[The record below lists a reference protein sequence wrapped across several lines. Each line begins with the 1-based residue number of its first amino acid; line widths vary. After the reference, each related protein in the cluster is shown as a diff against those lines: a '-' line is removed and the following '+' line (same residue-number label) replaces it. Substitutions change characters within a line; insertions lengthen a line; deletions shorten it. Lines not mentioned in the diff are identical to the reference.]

1 MEMIQDVTQKAN
13 RPGCLKAE
21 RKGRQALVLTKCDKP
36 VKCFDGKRRLYQVEE
51 AVLSCDGDDE
61 LACVQCNEYNYYTRK
76 DVLPVLAGRK
86 TLFETVPFN

>member
-1 MEMIQDVTQKAN
+1 
-13 RPGCLKAE
+13 
-21 RKGRQALVLTKCDKP
+21 
-36 VKCFDGKRRLYQVEE
+36 VEE